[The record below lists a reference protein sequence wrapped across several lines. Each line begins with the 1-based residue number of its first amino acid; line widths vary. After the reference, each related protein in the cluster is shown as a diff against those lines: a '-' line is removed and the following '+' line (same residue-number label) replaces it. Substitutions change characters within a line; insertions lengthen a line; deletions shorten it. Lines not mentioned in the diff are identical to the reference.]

1 MQELIRGSGIVG
13 LALLACF
20 LTPARLLGQ
29 PAGEPKAE
37 AEAEDSDQPD
47 ISMNFQDVELYVLVK
62 FISEITNRNF
72 IIDEK
77 VKGKVTIISPAKIT
91 ADEAY
96 NVFRSV
102 LQVKGFTTV
111 PSGTV
116 IKILPVQ
123 DAKSSTLE
131 TVFPGVPPRSS
142 DEFITRLM
150 KLEHVQA
157 DNMLQ
162 IVQPLVSASGLLAS
176 YPPTNTLIVID
187 GAANINRVAGII
199 NELDIPGTE
208 SGVEVI
214 RLNYAVASEIAGT
227 LGQVLE
233 ETPAGQA
240 PQAQAARQ
248 PRAPRTPPARGR
260 VPGAPQPAA
269 GQTAAVTSGEAGG
282 EAAFKIIPDD
292 RINALIVVA
301 GKMQMT
307 RIKDLIVELDV
318 PLPLGTGRIHV
329 YYLKYANAFEIV
341 PILSDLIGSTG
352 SAGGMGGGLL
362 SRAIGGSTA
371 FRGGRLGQQGGLAG
385 NLSGGGLGGGGLGGF
400 GSRAQGLGGGFGGRG
415 GMGGGFGGMGGG
427 MGSLRGGGGLG
438 GGVGGAGGTGAVS
451 AAGGGG
457 GEFESEVRITAD
469 PSTNTLIIYASPQ
482 DFATL
487 KRVIELIDVRRR
499 QVYVEAIVLEV
510 GLNRTRDLGIEMQG
524 GVGLNN
530 GIGLGRVNFGAA
542 IDKALTAPQDI
553 SGLLAA
559 AASNQTIRLPNGT
572 VVPAQMVLLH
582 ASESDNDLNLLSAP
596 TILTTDNQEAEIVVG
611 QNVPFIA
618 SRSTS
623 ETNLA
628 NTFATVDRRD
638 VGMTLRITPQISAG
652 GMLRLEIFAELSRV
666 LPTSVAGLDPNL
678 VGPTTTIRSATT
690 TVVVRDGQT
699 VVIGGLIG
707 EDTTHAVSKVPFLAE
722 IPLLG
727 NFFRSTS
734 SQNGKANLLIFLTPY
749 IIRSAAQQRD
759 FTLEKRDEVRGF
771 MREHEFHNLRQDVLD
786 RPSWTPKLPPE
797 KGDGEERETDEPEAG
812 AEPGAPAEPHAAL
825 PGRAAAGGRVP
836 PPLAEEETPPTVPAA
851 NQYILLASISEQGA
865 PPEALRT
872 DSRLL
877 AIALPQNSD
886 MIHLFRKGGKYR
898 FRSDSFEGLYHCL
911 DAFPTAREALLIYP
925 EGLAVDPERG
935 EYLHWSDLQ
944 ESSSANVLAWTTLN

>member
-1 MQELIRGSGIVG
+1 MQELNRGWGIVG
-13 LALLACF
+13 LALLACLF
-20 LTPARLLGQ
+20 APAPLLGQ
-29 PAGEPKAE
+29 PAEETHAE
-37 AEAEDSDQPD
+37 AGAEDPDQAD
-47 ISMNFQDVELYVLVK
+47 ISMNFQDVDLPVLVK

-77 VKGKVTIISPAKIT
+77 VKGKVTIISPSKIT
-91 ADEAY
+91 VDEAY

-123 DAKSSTLE
+123 DAKSSTLD
-131 TVFPGVPPRSS
+131 TVLPGRPPHIS
-142 DEFITRLM
+142 DEYITQLM

-187 GAANINRVAGII
+187 SAANIDRVAAII
-199 NELDIPGTE
+199 KELDIPGTE

-214 RLNYAVASEIAGT
+214 RLNYAVASELAAT

-233 ETPAGQA
+233 ETPSG
-240 PQAQAARQ
+240 QAARQ
-248 PRAPRTPPARGR
+248 PRVPRTPPARGGR
-260 VPGAPQPAA
+260 TPGVPPAAA
-269 GQTAAVTSGEAGG
+269 GQTAAVTGGEPGG

-301 GKMQMT
+301 GKMQMN
-307 RIKDLIVELDV
+307 RIKGLVVELDV

-341 PILSDLIGSTG
+341 PILSDLIGGTG
-352 SAGGMGGGLL
+352 GFGGMGGGLL
-362 SRAIGGSTA
+362 SQAITRSTA
-371 FRGGRLGQQGGLAG
+371 VRGGRLGQQGGLIGGLAAG
-385 NLSGGGLGGGGLGGF
+385 GGGMGSLSGTFGSRGQGLGGFGGGLGGGL
-400 GSRAQGLGGGFGGRG
+400 GGRG
-415 GMGGGFGGMGGG
+415 GSV
-427 MGSLRGGGGLG
+427 GSLRAGGLG
-438 GGVGGAGGTGAVS
+438 GGVGTAGGAGPVS

-457 GEFESEVRITAD
+457 GQFEGEVRITAD

-524 GVGLNN
+524 GTGLNN
-530 GIGLGRVNFGAA
+530 GIALGRVSFGTLNQA
-542 IDKALTAPQDI
+542 ITSPQDI
-553 SGLLAA
+553 TGLLGA
-559 AASNQTIRLPNGT
+559 AASNQTIRLPNGA
-572 VVPAQMVLLH
+572 VVPAQMILLH
-582 ASESDNDLNLLSAP
+582 ASQSDNDLNLLSAP
-596 TILTTDNQEAEIVVG
+596 NILTTDNQEAEIVVG

-652 GMLRLEIFAELSRV
+652 GMLRLDIFAELSRV
-666 LPTSVAGLDPNL
+666 LATSVAGLDPNL

-707 EDTTHAVSKVPFLAE
+707 EDTTNATSKVPFLAE
-722 IPLLG
+722 IPVLG
-727 NFFRSTS
+727 NFFRSNHMES
-734 SQNGKANLLIFLTPY
+734 NKANLLIFLTPH
-749 IIRSAAQQRD
+749 IIRSAAEQRD
-759 FTLEKRDEVRGF
+759 FSLEKRDEVRGF
-771 MREHEFHNLRQDVLD
+771 MEEHGFRNQREDFLD
-786 RPSWTPKLPPE
+786 QPSWTPKLPPE
-797 KGDGEERETDEPEAG
+797 KRDTRDGETDDSEAG
-812 AEPGAPAEPHAAL
+812 AESDIPSDPYAAL

-836 PPLAEEETPPTVPAA
+836 PRAEEEAPATVPAA
-851 NQYILLASISEQGA
+851 NQYVLLASISEQGTA
-865 PPEALRT
+865 PETLRS
-872 DSRLL
+872 DSGLV

-886 MIHLFRKGGKYR
+886 LIHLFRKGGKYR
-898 FRSDSFEGLYHCL
+898 FRGDGFEGLYLCL
-911 DAFPTAREALLIYP
+911 DAFPTAREALLLYP

-935 EYLHWSDLQ
+935 DYLHWNDLQ
-944 ESSSANVLAWTTLN
+944 ASSSANAPDWTTLN